1 MPPVETD
8 RPDQITD
15 QISVLAEML
24 REISSVN
31 EPVEMLRR
39 FGQHFYRVRRID
51 YLISTSTRGLPEGQ
65 YKITRAMTP
74 GRLDESDGGPNP
86 WRDWAKL
93 QTHSG
98 GFLGDVMSRV
108 EPQLFNNLQITD
120 DPALGDSIAEFGSCV
135 ASPIFDRGEAL
146 NWNFNF
152 HRDPAFYTR
161 KHLVDHFLTTNL
173 VGTATR
179 NLLAVNRAEELN
191 RQLTAQ
197 LEAVAR
203 VQQALLPI
211 EIPEIPDL
219 TIATS
224 YLTSQEAG
232 GDYYDFFPLP
242 GGRWG
247 VLIADVAGHG
257 AAAATVMAML
267 HAILHGYEGPE
278 YDPAAVMRYANR
290 RLGSHRI
297 DATFVTAFFAVYDP
311 ADHAITYARAGHNPP
326 RLKRGDTGEV
336 LVLDDAPGLP
346 LGITDDYDIQTG
358 KLALDLHDTLVLYT
372 DGITEA
378 FSADREQ
385 FGTRRLDEALIDC
398 SGEPG
403 CVVDS
408 VHKAL
413 YQHTRSLSRDDD
425 QTIVAL
431 RRVR

>member
-1 MPPVETD
+1 MPPVETAG
-8 RPDQITD
+8 PDTAAD

-24 REISSVN
+24 RDVSSVD

-39 FGQHFYRVRRID
+39 FGQHFWRVRPID
-51 YLISTSTRGLPEGQ
+51 FLISTSSRGLPEGH
-65 YKITRAMTP
+65 YKVTRALP
-74 GRLDESDGGPNP
+74 GQRDGHESGPNP
-86 WRDWAKL
+86 WRDWDKL
-93 QTHSG
+93 TTHTG
-98 GFLGDVMSRV
+98 GFLGEVMSRV
-108 EPQLFNNLQITD
+108 EPQLFHDLHITD
-120 DPALGDSIAEFGSCV
+120 DPALGDTIAGFGSCL
-135 ASPIFDRGEAL
+135 ASPIFDRGEPL

-152 HRDPAFYTR
+152 HREPRFFTR
-161 KHLVDHFLTTNL
+161 KHLADHFLTTNL
-173 VGTATR
+173 IGTATR

-191 RQLTAQ
+191 RRLTAQ

-211 EIPEIPDL
+211 EIPDIPDL
-219 TIATS
+219 AIATS

-290 RLGSHRI
+290 RLGNHRI

-311 ADHAITYARAGHNPP
+311 ADHTIVYARAGHNPP

-358 KLALDLHDTLVLYT
+358 RLALDLHDTLVLYT

-385 FGTRRLDEALIDC
+385 FGTNRLDAALIGC